1 MDYNWYRGYNFFV
14 PSMLLTIW
22 SCAWRNFIFCLST
35 ALFFVLRLVFFAVT
49 IRQTEDSIMIR
60 INNIHAGLEV
70 TPPELKA
77 LVAAKLGVSARAIIS
92 LQVVKKAVDARSK
105 SKLHL
110 VLAVEATVQ
119 NEDSLKWSDKDI
131 ERVMPEERL
140 TIPDCSK
147 CSERPVVVGSG
158 PAGMMAGLVLA
169 EAGLRPIVLERGRP
183 VEERLQDVDLF
194 WKTGHLKPESNVQ
207 FGEGGAGTFSDGK
220 LMTGIKKDCYV
231 HKVFEAFVAAGA
243 PADILYLAK
252 PHIGTDKL
260 AVMVPNMR
268 RRIEALGGEYRF
280 GHKLQGLKIK
290 DGKLIGIEVAING
303 GEEKLEMACSRL
315 VLAIGHSARDT
326 FEMLNAAGVAM
337 EAKPFSVGVRIEHK
351 QKMIDEAQYG
361 SWAGHQALG
370 AADYKLAVHLPNG
383 RSVYTFCMCPGGE
396 VVAAASEEG
405 RVVTNGMSCYAR
417 NKPNANA
424 ALLVGVTPKDYA
436 SPHPLA
442 GMYFQ
447 RKFEEAAFRLGGGD
461 YKAPAQTVGDFL
473 RGRASVKFGAVRPSY
488 TPGVRPANLHKIMPK
503 YMSESLGAALVEMN
517 KKLRG
522 FASFDAVLTGMETR
536 SSSPIRIVRGADLMS
551 VSVEGLY
558 PCGEG
563 AGYAGGITSAA
574 ADGVKT
580 AMAICDA
587 IK

>member
-1 MDYNWYRGYNFFV
+1 
-14 PSMLLTIW
+14 MLGRVLY
-22 SCAWRNFIFCLST
+22 SVEHGS
-35 ALFFVLRLVFFAVT
+35 FFVLRLAVFAVT
-49 IRQTEDSIMIR
+49 IRQTEGSIMIR
-60 INNIHAGLEV
+60 INNINTGLEV
-70 TPPELKA
+70 SEAELKA
-77 LVAAKLGVSARAIIS
+77 LAAAKLGVAPKAIIS
-92 LQVVKKAVDARSK
+92 LQVVKKAIDARNK

-110 VLAVEATVQ
+110 VMAVDVALE
-119 NEDSLKWSDKDI
+119 NENELKFADKDVLRI
-131 ERVMPEERL
+131 TPEEKL
-140 TIPDCSK
+140 TIPDCGK

-169 EAGLRPIVLERGRP
+169 EAGLRPIILERGRP

-220 LMTGIKKDCYV
+220 LMTGIKKDRYV
-231 HKVFEAFVAAGA
+231 RKVFEAFVAAGA
-243 PADILYLAK
+243 PEDILYLAK

-260 AVMVPNMR
+260 AVMVPNIR

-290 DGKLIGIEVAING
+290 DGKLIGIEVGING
-303 GEEKLEMACSRL
+303 GAEKLELACSRL

-337 EAKPFSVGVRIEHK
+337 EAKPFSVGVRIEH
-351 QKMIDEAQYG
+351 QQQMIDKAQYG
-361 SWAGHQALG
+361 SWAGHKALG

-405 RVVTNGMSCYAR
+405 CVVTNGMSRYAR

-424 ALLVGVTPKDYA
+424 ALLVGVTPEDYE

-461 YKAPAQTVGDFL
+461 YKAPAQMVGDFL
-473 RGRASVKFGAVRPSY
+473 RGKPSVKFGSVQPSY
-488 TPGVRPANLHKIMPK
+488 TPGVRPANLHKIMPE
-503 YMSESLGAALVEMN
+503 YMSESLKAALVEMD

-536 SSSPIRIVRGADLMS
+536 SSSPIRILRGADLMS
-551 VSVEGLY
+551 VAVEGLY

-574 ADGVKT
+574 ADGVKI
-580 AMAICDA
+580 AMAICDT